1 MSNIERRTRRIRNY
15 TWLFTVLLFIRLIPY
30 VYNMLAGYRPFIL
43 DEAIMVILP
52 FIMLAAMLEL
62 SRDTL
67 QIVLCIWR
75 QQRQAA
81 EESGAQKQ
89 EVLEAPPLRAASRT
103 GHQTKRRGRSH
114 GSDQDERLLVLRCA
128 GSRRLPLPASPGSSG
143 RIGSRNSMTRTMAKE

>member
-75 QQRQAA
+75 QQRPQAA

-89 EVLEAPPLRAASRT
+89 ESVGSTPIT
-103 GHQTKRRGRSH
+103 GG
-114 GSDQDERLLVLRCA
+114 
-128 GSRRLPLPASPGSSG
+128 
-143 RIGSRNSMTRTMAKE
+143 